1 MKIKW
6 AIVAAVLATS
16 ITSAFAIAEDA
27 YFIVRTPSTN
37 KCTVVDKRP
46 ADTPNLIVGDAYKT
60 KADAQA
66 VMKKLCAT
74 N

>member
-1 MKIKW
+1 MKIKC
-6 AIVAAVLATS
+6 AMVAAVLATS

-37 KCTVVDKRP
+37 KCTVKRP
-46 ADTPNLIVGDAYKT
+46 ANTPNLIVGDAYKT
-60 KADAQA
+60 KTDAQA
-66 VMKKLCAT
+66 AMKKLCAA